1 MHVGTA
7 GGPVTAQSGG
17 GEILVEKAKGIVT
30 VRNMAGPVQVW
41 SSAGVRCDS
50 GSGGIRVSNIS
61 GPMRVSTSMGSILA
75 DLLGSQLADSSLA
88 TGNGDIT
95 VVIPSNVGVMI
106 QAQNNT
112 RIVSE
117 FRELSI
123 RRLGAR
129 VIAEGPLN
137 GGGPLLQISG
147 LGGAIF
153 LKRQQ

>member
-1 MHVGTA
+1 
-7 GGPVTAQSGG
+7 
-17 GEILVEKAKGIVT
+17 

-50 GSGGIRVSNIS
+50 GSGGIHVSNIS

-75 DLLGSQLADSSLA
+75 NLLGSRLGDSYLA

-95 VVIPSNVGVMI
+95 VLIPSNVGVMV
-106 QAQNNT
+106 QAQDNM

-117 FRELSI
+117 FRELMI
-123 RRLGAR
+123 RRQGPQ

-147 LGGAIF
+147 MGGTIF
-153 LKRQQ
+153 LKRQ